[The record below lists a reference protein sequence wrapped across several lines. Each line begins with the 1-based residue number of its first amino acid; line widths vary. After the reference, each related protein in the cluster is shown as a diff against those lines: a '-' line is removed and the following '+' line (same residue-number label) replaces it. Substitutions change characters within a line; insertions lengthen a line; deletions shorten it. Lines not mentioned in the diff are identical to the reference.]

1 MPKSLYGCFGGS
13 WFSLARAGATPA
25 PRPKTAALSDTFCP
39 GGLSDSI
46 ALSASGI
53 ECRVRLT
60 RSVKLKLS
68 LLEYDSQPQRIAN
81 TRMSSKESA
90 DRGIAQARKLPEIAG
105 SLRDRVFIG
114 TSGWAYSSWKPGFYP
129 QALPQK
135 RFLEY
140 YATQL
145 NSVEVNYTF
154 RQSPTESMLKGWLA
168 VSGDGFRFSFKAPQ
182 RVTHILRL
190 KDCSETLAT
199 LSRALA
205 PALAAGRMGVVL
217 FQLPPNFKAD
227 VPRLDSFL
235 VDANTCGLRMA
246 FEFRHSTWFCDEVYA
261 VLRRHC
267 VALCV
272 AESDDLATPDVVTAP
287 FTCYRLRKS
296 GYSRGQ
302 LDAIENTLHRR
313 SAEGEVFAY
322 FKHEEQP
329 TGAICAVELFQNL
342 QHR

>member
-1 MPKSLYGCFGGS
+1 MTL
-13 WFSLARAGATPA
+13 R
-25 PRPKTAALSDTFCP
+25 
-39 GGLSDSI
+39 
-46 ALSASGI
+46 
-53 ECRVRLT
+53 
-60 RSVKLKLS
+60 
-68 LLEYDSQPQRIAN
+68 N
-81 TRMSSKESA
+81 
-90 DRGIAQARKLPEIAG
+90 IAG
-105 SLRDRVFIG
+105 SEVSRDLKPPKGAGGPRGCAFLG

-135 RFLEY
+135 KFLEY

-145 NSVEVNYTF
+145 NSVEVNYSF
-154 RQSPTESMLKGWLA
+154 RQLPTARMLAGWLSA
-168 VSGDGFRFSFKAPQ
+168 SGAGFRFSFKAPQ
-182 RVTHILRL
+182 RITHILRL
-190 KDCSETLAT
+190 KESSDAVAE

-205 PALAAGRMGVVL
+205 PVAAAGRLGVVL

-227 VPRLDSFL
+227 VPRLESFL
-235 VDANTCGLRMA
+235 TSAGACGLRMA

-261 VLRRHC
+261 ALRQHS

-272 AESDDLATPDVVTAP
+272 AESDDLETPDVVTAP

-296 GYSRGQ
+296 GNSRVQ
-302 LDAIENTLHRR
+302 LDALENTLRRR

-329 TGAICAVELFQNL
+329 AGALCAVDVLKGL

>member
-1 MPKSLYGCFGGS
+1 MSLK
-13 WFSLARAGATPA
+13 
-25 PRPKTAALSDTFCP
+25 KTAGRAPSQTPNPREVARGLQDRAL
-39 GGLSDSI
+39 L
-46 ALSASGI
+46 
-53 ECRVRLT
+53 
-60 RSVKLKLS
+60 
-68 LLEYDSQPQRIAN
+68 
-81 TRMSSKESA
+81 
-90 DRGIAQARKLPEIAG
+90 
-105 SLRDRVFIG
+105 G

-135 RFLEY
+135 KFLEY

-154 RQSPTESMLKGWLA
+154 RQLPTASMLAGWLA
-168 VSGDGFRFSFKAPQ
+168 ASGAGFRFSFKAPQ
-182 RVTHILRL
+182 RITHILRL
-190 KDCSETLAT
+190 KECSDALFE

-205 PALAAGRMGVVL
+205 PVAAAERMGVVL

-235 VDANTCGLRMA
+235 VAANACGLRMA
-246 FEFRHSTWFCDEVYA
+246 FEFRHGTWFCDEVYA
-261 VLRRHC
+261 ALRHHS

-272 AESDDLATPDVVTAP
+272 AESDDLETPDVVTAP
-287 FTCYRLRKS
+287 FTCYRFRKS
-296 GYSRGQ
+296 GYSRVQ
-302 LDAIENTLHRR
+302 LDAIENTLRLR

-329 TGAICAVELFQNL
+329 TGALCAVDVLKRL